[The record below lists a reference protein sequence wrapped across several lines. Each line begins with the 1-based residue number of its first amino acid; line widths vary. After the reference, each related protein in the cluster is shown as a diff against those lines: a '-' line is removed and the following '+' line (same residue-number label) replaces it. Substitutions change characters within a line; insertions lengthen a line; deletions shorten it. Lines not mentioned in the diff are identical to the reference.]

1 MIINCLAIDDE
12 PLALDIIE
20 EYVSK
25 VPFLNL
31 VNKCTDVMLATE
43 TLKNEQIDL
52 LFLDIQMPQ
61 LTGIEFLNTLDY
73 KPAVIFTTAY
83 DEYAVESYSF
93 NTIDYLLKPI
103 SFERFMKAANKAHD
117 TLNVQS
123 EVSNDK
129 KYLFIKT
136 DYKIQKIDISDI
148 QYMEGYKDY
157 VKIYTDKERFVT
169 RESMKNMETLLPADN
184 FIRVHRSFI
193 ISVEDL
199 KYIMGNILMIGEKE
213 IPIGKS
219 YKENVM
225 RFLNI
230 K

>member
-31 VNKCTDVMLATE
+31 VNKFTDVMLATE
-43 TLKNEQIDL
+43 ALKNEKVDL
-52 LFLDIQMPQ
+52 LFLDIQMPE

-83 DEYAVESYSF
+83 DQYAVESYSF

-117 TLNVQS
+117 TLHVQS

-129 KYLFIKT
+129 KYLFVKT
-136 DYKIQKIDISDI
+136 DYKIQRDIK
-148 QYMEGYKDY
+148 YLEGYKDY

-169 RESMKNMETLLPADN
+169 RESMKNMETLLPSDN

-225 RFLNI
+225 KFLNI